1 MSRYINYEKPYN
13 KINKNI
19 ATTPIIRNNNKYTLP
34 LELTPSIE
42 VEIYNKKTNKYRKA
56 DSYIA
61 IVVNKVLKTDEILK
75 IIY

>member
-13 KINKNI
+13 KTDKKI
-19 ATTPIIRNNNKYTLP
+19 ATTPITRNNNKYTLP
-34 LELTPSIE
+34 LEITPNIE
-42 VEIYNKKTNKYRKA
+42 VEIYNKKTNKYRRA

-61 IVVNKVLKTDEILK
+61 LVINKTLKTDEILK